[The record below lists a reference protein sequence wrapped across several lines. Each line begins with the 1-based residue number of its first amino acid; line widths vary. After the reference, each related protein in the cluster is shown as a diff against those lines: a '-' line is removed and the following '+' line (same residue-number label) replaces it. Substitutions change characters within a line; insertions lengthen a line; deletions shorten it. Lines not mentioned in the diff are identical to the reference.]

1 MNRSALAFPAMALGL
16 VGCTMGPTHA
26 EKMSA
31 FVGQPVSVLV
41 ARLGVPNRRITVDG
55 VTYFAYVK
63 HHVSYTSGSYGVG
76 PIYYA
81 YYGPFAGGGFPPE
94 YNSESCTTTFALQGK
109 LVRSFTLRGND
120 CN

>member
-1 MNRSALAFPAMALGL
+1 MRRILLAMPAVALGL
-16 VGCTMGPTHA
+16 AGCAVGPTHA

-31 FVGQPVSVLV
+31 LVGQPTSVLV
-41 ARLGVPNRRITVDG
+41 ARLGVPNRRITVGG

-63 HHVSYTSGSYGVG
+63 RRVSYTSGSYGVG

-81 YYGPFAGGGFPPE
+81 YYGPFIGGGFPPE
-94 YNSESCTTTFALQGK
+94 YNSESCTTTFAIEGK